1 MKHLLFIL
9 DYYPPH
15 RWGAENVYQHIIEGL
30 LAKGYKVSLITTK
43 FSPELKKVEHHKD
56 YKDFTLYRTGTN
68 RKNFLFS
75 AIKTGIQLFR
85 QRKLDDIDGI
95 HTATYGGAIPAWILA
110 KIFRKK
116 ILLTVHEIFGKLWE
130 IYKWYWWSLP
140 YQRFEK
146 LLFTLPFDAYHCVSR
161 YTMNCLRIVYWISD
175 RKIHMIYNGIDNDFW
190 DPKTLDKK
198 KLAYFK
204 QQHAIAISS
213 NTTSS
218 KMNNC
223 TTNLVGLYYGHAG
236 KSKGLDYLI
245 DAIIPILKQN
255 PHIQF
260 IFNIIAS
267 QNSQTAIKKLQAI
280 QKEYHREN
288 RLLVFDGFPIDELK
302 LLVAS
307 SDFIIAPSLAE
318 GFGSV
323 HSEASQMW
331 KILIT
336 TSVAAIPEVVYWKIK
351 FITPCNSNAI
361 VQAVAEI
368 QKENYEILPKKYFD
382 WKNTI
387 KILQSLYTTLL

>member
-1 MKHLLFIL
+1 
-9 DYYPPH
+9 
-15 RWGAENVYQHIIEGL
+15 
-30 LAKGYKVSLITTK
+30 
-43 FSPELKKVEHHKD
+43 
-56 YKDFTLYRTGTN
+56 
-68 RKNFLFS
+68 
-75 AIKTGIQLFR
+75 
-85 QRKLDDIDGI
+85 
-95 HTATYGGAIPAWILA
+95 
-110 KIFRKK
+110 
-116 ILLTVHEIFGKLWE
+116 
-130 IYKWYWWSLP
+130 
-140 YQRFEK
+140 
-146 LLFTLPFDAYHCVSR
+146 
-161 YTMNCLRIVYWISD
+161 
-175 RKIHMIYNGIDNDFW
+175 MIYNGIDNDFW

-323 HSEASQMW
+323 HSEASQM
-331 KILIT
+331 
-336 TSVAAIPEVVYWKIK
+336 
-351 FITPCNSNAI
+351 
-361 VQAVAEI
+361 
-368 QKENYEILPKKYFD
+368 
-382 WKNTI
+382 
-387 KILQSLYTTLL
+387 